1 MAGRRFRTGTKSRV
15 QRGPLLARRSVP
27 LLGVLAAQALASVA
41 VAAEWL
47 PVSPED
53 LRMTTMAEAP
63 GAPAA
68 YLYKQIDRDDAHY
81 YQTVYVRLKI
91 LKEEGREYGDVEI
104 PYVKGQDT
112 VRDIE
117 ARTLC
122 PDGRIQN
129 FTGTIFDKPI
139 ASERG
144 VKVLAKTLSLP
155 GVQPGCIIEYRY
167 RYDFPFGWIFDSH
180 WLLSQNLYVRE
191 EKFSLTPAGVYSLRW
206 SWPNGLPP
214 DTRQPR
220 LENGRVLLET
230 RAVPA
235 FVSEDHMPPEDQL
248 KYRVDFIYFIAGS
261 QHDDDA
267 NIYWPNYGK
276 QRLRD
281 IELFIDRRAAMQKAV
296 AQIVLPGDSPEAK
309 LRKIY
314 ARVQR
319 MRNYTYERQK
329 SEEEVQRERRERVSS
344 VEDVWKHSAGT
355 RYQLNW
361 LFLALARAAGLAA
374 DPVLGS
380 ARDEYVFDARVMN
393 PDQLNLNLVV
403 ANLGGRD
410 LFLAPGIPFTP
421 FAMLP
426 WWETDTRS
434 LRLNTAGGTW
444 INTPLPEP
452 GESRIETRADLTL
465 ADGALQGRLTVRFTG
480 LEASWRRLAERNDD
494 EVSRR
499 QFLERE
505 VTARIPGSA
514 EVRLT
519 GSPNWDDADQDLVA
533 EFEVRVAGWASVAG
547 HRQLLAVGLLG
558 NAERHTFVHA
568 TRVHP
573 LYFEYP
579 YERIDDLGIELPPG
593 WHVESV
599 PQAHA
604 VDLKGVVF
612 RSSADNAQRSLRV
625 RRDLTV
631 NMYLADV
638 KFYPALRRFFEN
650 VRASDEEQ
658 AVVAADESGAHH

>member
-1 MAGRRFRTGTKSRV
+1 
-15 QRGPLLARRSVP
+15 
-27 LLGVLAAQALASVA
+27 
-41 VAAEWL
+41 
-47 PVSPED
+47 
-53 LRMTTMAEAP
+53 
-63 GAPAA
+63 
-68 YLYKQIDRDDAHY
+68 
-81 YQTVYVRLKI
+81 
-91 LKEEGREYGDVEI
+91 
-104 PYVKGQDT
+104 
-112 VRDIE
+112 
-117 ARTLC
+117 
-122 PDGRIQN
+122 
-129 FTGTIFDKPI
+129 
-139 ASERG
+139 
-144 VKVLAKTLSLP
+144 
-155 GVQPGCIIEYRY
+155 
-167 RYDFPFGWIFDSH
+167 
-180 WLLSQNLYVRE
+180 
-191 EKFSLTPAGVYSLRW
+191 
-206 SWPNGLPP
+206 
-214 DTRQPR
+214 
-220 LENGRVLLET
+220 
-230 RAVPA
+230 
-235 FVSEDHMPPEDQL
+235 
-248 KYRVDFIYFIAGS
+248 
-261 QHDDDA
+261 
-267 NIYWPNYGK
+267 
-276 QRLRD
+276 
-281 IELFIDRRAAMQKAV
+281 
-296 AQIVLPGDSPEAK
+296 
-309 LRKIY
+309 
-314 ARVQR
+314 
-319 MRNYTYERQK
+319 
-329 SEEEVQRERRERVSS
+329 
-344 VEDVWKHSAGT
+344 
-355 RYQLNW
+355 
-361 LFLALARAAGLAA
+361 
-374 DPVLGS
+374 
-380 ARDEYVFDARVMN
+380 MN

-494 EVSRR
+494 EVARR